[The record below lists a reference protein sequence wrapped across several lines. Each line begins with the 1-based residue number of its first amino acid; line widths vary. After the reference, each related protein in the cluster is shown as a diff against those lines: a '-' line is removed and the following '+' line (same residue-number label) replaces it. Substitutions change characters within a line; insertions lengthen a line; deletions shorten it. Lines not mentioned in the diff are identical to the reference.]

1 MLESPKRAAPEE
13 IQKCFL
19 SIRILK
25 KKRKPL
31 KKSWLPRLSGGVNSH
46 KQREETSLSLFSVT
60 SISLKE
66 NLHHPHATQSA
77 NFLPRAWMCVC
88 NVCVWTRLCVCM
100 YEWTR
105 VGTRAWTRMYAM
117 CEWTRVSPHVCT
129 HVWVDMCVC
138 AATCVHLYRNLNG
151 SNLLSQS
158 CSAALTAGPCLL
170 QWQNGTNYKYRAF
183 LSLSSPGSSS
193 ENLFLKFSPQIPIL
207 RTAEQFRR
215 HVK

>member
-13 IQKCFL
+13 IHKCFL

-66 NLHHPHATQSA
+66 NLHHPHATESA

-105 VGTRAWTRMYAM
+105 VGTRVCGHACMPCASGHVCRHMCVHM
-117 CEWTRVSPHVCT
+117 CEWTCVYVLPRVCIYIGT
-129 HVWVDMCVC
+129 WM
-138 AATCVHLYRNLNG
+138 AAI
-151 SNLLSQS
+151 SWAK
-158 CSAALTAGPCLL
+158 AALRL
-170 QWQNGTNYKYRAF
+170 
-183 LSLSSPGSSS
+183 
-193 ENLFLKFSPQIPIL
+193 
-207 RTAEQFRR
+207 
-215 HVK
+215 